1 MNRDIKAKSAAILL
15 FFVIASG
22 IYQTT
27 FRIKEPQAPS
37 GASTWSIVAIDP
49 ATGDVGAAGASCV
62 PVNAAV
68 LAALVPG
75 KGAAA
80 TQAEFVIEN
89 RDKVFELLQAGLTSG
104 EILDQMTG
112 SSVDSN
118 LALRQ
123 YGIVTLSDGLVE
135 TAGFTGEGNFDWA
148 GDRQVPPSAVSAQ
161 GNTLESEEVVTHAL
175 AAFQA
180 EDIGPIPMAE
190 RLMRALEA
198 GSAAGG
204 DKRCNRDDLQQ
215 TALSAFVI
223 VLQADQEPF
232 AAPFSA
238 STSLDGP
245 VVPWL
250 YTSVIEEAGGPNP
263 VIELRRQ
270 YNGWRETHLPPC
282 PLCEQFP
289 IEVPAG
295 GLGLEEATRQSDS
308 QQPQTVEPAATQA
321 DPAPSA
327 TPRPMSTSTPGDSG
341 ESTGAG
347 TDPIIFLVS
356 IVLVVVAAVVVI
368 FRLRRSRLDE

>member
-123 YGIVTLSDGLVE
+123 YGIVTLSDG
-135 TAGFTGEGNFDWA
+135 
-148 GDRQVPPSAVSAQ
+148 RAVDASSR
-161 GNTLESEEVVTHAL
+161 G
-175 AAFQA
+175 
-180 EDIGPIPMAE
+180 
-190 RLMRALEA
+190 R
-198 GSAAGG
+198 
-204 DKRCNRDDLQQ
+204 
-215 TALSAFVI
+215 
-223 VLQADQEPF
+223 
-232 AAPFSA
+232 FS
-238 STSLDGP
+238 
-245 VVPWL
+245 
-250 YTSVIEEAGGPNP
+250 
-263 VIELRRQ
+263 RR
-270 YNGWRETHLPPC
+270 W
-282 PLCEQFP
+282 
-289 IEVPAG
+289 
-295 GLGLEEATRQSDS
+295 
-308 QQPQTVEPAATQA
+308 
-321 DPAPSA
+321 
-327 TPRPMSTSTPGDSG
+327 
-341 ESTGAG
+341 
-347 TDPIIFLVS
+347 
-356 IVLVVVAAVVVI
+356 
-368 FRLRRSRLDE
+368 